1 MSGRGRGRGQGPKTP
16 IPMSSLG
23 MNRQELAQHQ
33 NVLTPPELYPPTFFR
48 AIKIEPE
55 EVDLFL
61 VGVKRQFRNELRN
74 SQFYIKEK
82 KDAPSVERYSDKYE
96 TILSQQPSGE
106 TKVWNYDLFPDE
118 LKPKLKGKP
127 AAAKAKKVT
136 FDDLKSKLE
145 KLESTE
151 KENENEEAVEDEEK
165 EKENEEEIEAG
176 VVEEDIE
183 EETDY
188 AMSYFDNGEDYL
200 NDSDNDLGDE
210 ATF

>member
-1 MSGRGRGRGQGPKTP
+1 
-16 IPMSSLG
+16 MSSLG
-23 MNRQELAQHQ
+23 LNRQELNQ

-61 VGVKRQFRNELRN
+61 VGVKRQLRSDLRN
-74 SQFYIKEK
+74 SQFYIKER
-82 KDAPSVERYSDKYE
+82 KDGPSVERYSDKYE
-96 TILSQQPSGE
+96 TILSQQPTTGE
-106 TKVWNYDLFPDE
+106 TKLWNYDLFPDE

-127 AAAKAKKVT
+127 SSAAKAAKKVT

-151 KENENEEAVEDEEK
+151 NENEESVEDEEK
-165 EKENEEEIEAG
+165 DKENEEEIEAG